1 MSLQFRRMH
10 ARDVD
15 VQRCQLCGRLV
26 PERLITQHH
35 LTPKEKG
42 GKAEHRAAF
51 CRPCQ
56 QVHATFS
63 NADLARTYADLSAL
77 RAAPL
82 LQPFLKWIR
91 RQKPDRNFRTVTSH
105 AHPRR
110 ERVER
115 RRRKA

>member
-1 MSLQFRRMH
+1 MRGMH

-15 VQRCQLCGRLV
+15 VHRCALCGRLV
-26 PERLITQHH
+26 PEKLITQHH

-42 GKAEHRAAF
+42 GKAEHRAPM
-51 CRPCQ
+51 CKPCHK

-63 NADLARTYADLSAL
+63 NADLARGYADLAAL

-91 RQKPDRNFRTVTSH
+91 KQKPDRNFRTVTSH

-110 ERVER
+110 DRIE